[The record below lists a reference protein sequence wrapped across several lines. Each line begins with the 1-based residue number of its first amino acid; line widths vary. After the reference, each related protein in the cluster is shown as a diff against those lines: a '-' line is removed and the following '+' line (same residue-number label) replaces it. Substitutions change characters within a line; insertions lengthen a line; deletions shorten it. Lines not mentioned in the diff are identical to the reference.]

1 MNNDKNGD
9 NRKSLERLLGK
20 TCVRALRRFRAEQ
33 AYHMATVSINW
44 WEQEM
49 LGNLDIID
57 ELELEQLMGIESP
70 DYEERYTDAENK
82 IIYLFGKKEFE
93 FKLMDRIEK
102 DAEKYL

>member
-1 MNNDKNGD
+1 
-9 NRKSLERLLGK
+9 
-20 TCVRALRRFRAEQ
+20 
-33 AYHMATVSINW
+33 MAVVSIDW

-57 ELELEQLMGIESP
+57 ELELEELMGIESP

-93 FKLMDRIEK
+93 LKLMDRIEK